1 MGTTLTEDRGLFAAL
16 NNCGFVTTARLGAN
30 ERGVADPF
38 CFLMEASM
46 LGVGVGFDCRGAGSA
61 RVVAPR
67 LVEEG
72 CGHRIVVEDC
82 REGWVQSVRVLLE
95 AYVRPL
101 AADCR
106 SQVSSAV
113 EPDFDY
119 SAMRPA
125 GALIEG
131 FGGRSQ
137 GAGPL
142 RELHSG
148 LRDVL
153 RCAAGDDE
161 EGGSLITARTIVDIM
176 NLIGRCVVAG
186 NVRRTAEI
194 AFGQLGSS
202 GPDPAGVCART
213 RALCQ

>member
-1 MGTTLTEDRGLFAAL
+1 M
-16 NNCGFVTTARLGAN
+16 
-30 ERGVADPF
+30 
-38 CFLMEASM
+38 
-46 LGVGVGFDCRGAGSA
+46 
-61 RVVAPR
+61 
-67 LVEEG
+67 
-72 CGHRIVVEDC
+72 
-82 REGWVQSVRVLLE
+82 
-95 AYVRPL
+95 
-101 AADCR
+101 
-106 SQVSSAV
+106 SSAV

-125 GALIEG
+125 GAPIEG

-153 RCAAGDDE
+153 RRAASDVGDVE
-161 EGGSLITARTIVDIM
+161 EGGSLLTARTIVDIM

-186 NVRRTAEI
+186 GVRRTAEI

-202 GPDPAGVCART
+202 GPDPTGVCART
-213 RALCQ
+213 HALCR